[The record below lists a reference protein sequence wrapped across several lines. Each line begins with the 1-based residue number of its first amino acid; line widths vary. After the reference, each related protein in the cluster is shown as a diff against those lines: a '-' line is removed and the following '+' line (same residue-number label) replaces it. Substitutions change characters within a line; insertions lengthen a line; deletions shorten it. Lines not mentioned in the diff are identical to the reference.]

1 MIKEDFMWEIDCI
14 KCEHEFD
21 AKVWD
26 SGKCPKCGTEFY
38 WDSIWCEEINED
50 WIFPVFEVK
59 E

>member
-50 WIFPVFEVK
+50 WIFSSI
-59 E
+59 